1 MSGFKNADNRRVDWL
16 IALALGGVAAL
27 LYFCTMASCAYPGE
41 GAHLMTL
48 WKGLDSAA
56 VNVHPLMAIF
66 ARLFGCSNV
75 LGPLCGIVSVVALYH
90 LTSFFV
96 RERIGGEML
105 AQYADPMGR
114 LAGIVAAVVFMTTPA
129 VQQSFVHLSSFS
141 FDAAWALVTATFL
154 IPYARAGKGSGW
166 IYPILVGV
174 FAGLGFADSPL
185 FGLLAPLY
193 FGGVWAVSGKRGGKP
208 YGAAFGFLLVA
219 IVTLFVYAPS
229 ASGNF
234 TEHMRAHWSETKMW
248 FSAEGWF
255 LVGAFAVLPFIVA
268 LYSSFG
274 AYNRE
279 SGLSQWIYHVAMS
292 FVTILALATPLS
304 PSTLMRPSGLLPVV
318 PCALAAFTAAYLVTY
333 WWLLAMAKVRKNESI
348 NEVPVAMKGRTLA
361 LAVLPVLS
369 LVMFITILLNL
380 FSFDG
385 SRGDFADRTAEKL
398 LADLGDRTWFITDGL
413 LDDHLRLAAAK
424 SGKELNLVCLQRDL
438 DELYLGD
445 LAKLVEKK
453 GIGGDKNRELSISLS
468 LGVLAFVQDWFAA
481 DPDIAKKA
489 AIFGAPDLW
498 YAAGI
503 KAVPEFLFFGAD
515 PERKPDWSAWDEFD
529 KVLAPPKGVKE
540 WGSYRLWKENDPI
553 ELMRLRLRRHL
564 GLVANDRGVW
574 LQDTGDDDGAF
585 NMYELVLNSIDK
597 DNVCALFNEFE
608 MARAGHPKASRR
620 KNDIEKEFKAIVE
633 DRERRYVLWKLA
645 NVYGYIRNPEIFV
658 RLGYEWA
665 KSGRPG
671 EALNQIR
678 RAIDFVPTERRSSLL
693 NMMAALY
700 ASDSDVKRSRATYE
714 EVLSKD
720 SENHDAL
727 VGLMRLELLEGNS
740 ARAIEYLERA
750 TKAAQDD
757 PRVAIEV
764 AMLHLMKNEL
774 AEAKAMLTR
783 STDLDP
789 ANLQAWSLLAAVS
802 FQQFDASKDPAEKA
816 ALLKNVENV
825 ILPEMEK
832 NAKDS
837 NDYNIQSTRAFLMLR
852 QGNEKR
858 KAARDMFAA
867 AIKTRPDVQATQ
879 DIVLGLDIS
888 LNDTADAEFHAKE
901 VLRRNRKAP
910 LANYVMGSLAL
921 QKGKYEEAE
930 MFLRR
935 ACDTT
940 RPVVLAQNDLAEV
953 LRRTKRLEEA
963 ERYARLAVRTSP
975 ELYVAWETL
984 GSILLDAKGDLN
996 EAEQCIVKACDLSK
1010 SESGKEEDVRMLI
1023 ALARVQIAKGD
1034 RQRANMTSRK
1044 VKGRVKELSEFER
1057 GEFEEL
1063 SKSVR

>member
-1 MSGFKNADNRRVDWL
+1 MAQFKDAGKRGGEWIVAG
-16 IALALGGVAAL
+16 ALAAIAAL

-56 VNVHPLMAIF
+56 VNVHPLMAVF
-66 ARLFGCSNV
+66 ARLFGCSNI
-75 LGPLCGIVSVVALYH
+75 LGPLCGVVSVVALYH

-96 RERIGGEML
+96 RERIGGEL
-105 AQYADPMGR
+105 LSQYADAMGR
-114 LAGIVAAVVFMTTPA
+114 MAGIVASV
-129 VQQSFVHLSSFS
+129 
-141 FDAAWALVTATFL
+141 
-154 IPYARAGKGSGW
+154 IPYARAGKKTGW
-166 IYPILVGV
+166 IYPVLIGI

-193 FGGVWAVSGKRGGKP
+193 FCGVWAVSGKRGGKP
-208 YGAAFGFLLVA
+208 YGAAFGFLLIA
-219 IVTLFVYAPS
+219 IVTLFIYAPN
-229 ASGNF
+229 ASGDF
-234 TEHMRAHWSETKMW
+234 TEHMRAHWSETKTW

-268 LYSSFG
+268 LFSSFG
-274 AYNRE
+274 AYNSE

-292 FVTILALATPLS
+292 FVTILAVATPLAPS
-304 PSTLMRPSGLLPVV
+304 PLMRPYGLLPVV
-318 PCALAAFTAAYLVTY
+318 PCALAAFTTAYLVTY
-333 WWLLAMAKVRKNESI
+333 WWLLAVAKVRKNESLD
-348 NEVPVAMKGRTLA
+348 EAPVAMKGRTLA

-369 LVMFITILLNL
+369 LVMVITVLLNL

-385 SRGDFADRTAEKL
+385 SCGDFADRTAEKL
-398 LADLGDRTWFITDGL
+398 IADLGDRTWFITDGL

-424 SGKELNLVCLQRDL
+424 TGKELNLVCLQRDL
-438 DELYLGD
+438 DERYLGE
-445 LAKLVEKK
+445 LAKLVEEK

-515 PERKPDWSAWDEFD
+515 PARKPDWSAWDEFD

-540 WGSYRLWKENDPI
+540 WGSYQLKENDPV
-553 ELMRLRLRRHL
+553 ELVRLRLRRHV

-574 LQDTGDDDGAF
+574 LQDAGDDDGAF
-585 NMYELVLNSIDK
+585 NMYELILNSIDK

-608 MARAGHPKASRR
+608 MARAGHPKAAR
-620 KNDIEKEFKAIVE
+620 KKHDIEKEFKSIVE
-633 DRERRYVLWKLA
+633 DKGRRYVLWKLA

-658 RLGYEWA
+658 RLGYAWA
-665 KSGRPG
+665 RSGRPG

-700 ASDSDVKRSRATYE
+700 ASDSDVKKSRATYE

-802 FQQFDASKDPAEKA
+802 LQQFDASKDPAERA
-816 ALLKNVENV
+816 ELLKAVENV

-832 NAKDS
+832 NAKDT

-888 LNDTADAEFHAKE
+888 LNDTTDAEFHAKE
-901 VLRRNRKAP
+901 ILRRNRKAP

-963 ERYARLAVRTSP
+963 ERYARLAVRTAP

-984 GSILLDAKGDLN
+984 GSILLDANGDLN
-996 EAEQCIVKACDLSK
+996 EAEQCIVKACELSK

-1023 ALARVQIAKGD
+1023 SLARVQIAKGD
-1034 RQRANMTSRK
+1034 RQRANMTIRK

>member
-1 MSGFKNADNRRVDWL
+1 MAGFKNADNRRVDWL

-114 LAGIVAAVVFMTTPA
+114 MAGIWT
-129 VQQSFVHLSSFS
+129 
-141 FDAAWALVTATFL
+141 LVTATFL

-166 IYPILVGV
+166 MYPILIGV

-193 FGGVWAVSGKRGGKP
+193 FGGVWTVSGKRGGKP

-292 FVTILALATPLS
+292 FVTILAIATPLS
-304 PSTLMRPSGLLPVV
+304 PSTLMRPYGLLPVV

-348 NEVPVAMKGRTLA
+348 DEAPVSMKGRTLA

-445 LAKLVEKK
+445 LAKLVERR
-453 GIGGDKNRELSISLS
+453 GLAATRIASFRFRFLLACSRLSRTGLRQI
-468 LGVLAFVQDWFAA
+468 
-481 DPDIAKKA
+481 
-489 AIFGAPDLW
+489 
-498 YAAGI
+498 
-503 KAVPEFLFFGAD
+503 
-515 PERKPDWSAWDEFD
+515 
-529 KVLAPPKGVKE
+529 
-540 WGSYRLWKENDPI
+540 PI
-553 ELMRLRLRRHL
+553 
-564 GLVANDRGVW
+564 
-574 LQDTGDDDGAF
+574 
-585 NMYELVLNSIDK
+585 
-597 DNVCALFNEFE
+597 
-608 MARAGHPKASRR
+608 SRR
-620 KNDIEKEFKAIVE
+620 RPPYSA
-633 DRERRYVLWKLA
+633 LLT
-645 NVYGYIRNPEIFV
+645 
-658 RLGYEWA
+658 
-665 KSGRPG
+665 SGMRPG
-671 EALNQIR
+671 
-678 RAIDFVPTERRSSLL
+678 
-693 NMMAALY
+693 
-700 ASDSDVKRSRATYE
+700 
-714 EVLSKD
+714 
-720 SENHDAL
+720 
-727 VGLMRLELLEGNS
+727 
-740 ARAIEYLERA
+740 
-750 TKAAQDD
+750 
-757 PRVAIEV
+757 
-764 AMLHLMKNEL
+764 
-774 AEAKAMLTR
+774 
-783 STDLDP
+783 
-789 ANLQAWSLLAAVS
+789 
-802 FQQFDASKDPAEKA
+802 
-816 ALLKNVENV
+816 
-825 ILPEMEK
+825 
-832 NAKDS
+832 
-837 NDYNIQSTRAFLMLR
+837 
-852 QGNEKR
+852 
-858 KAARDMFAA
+858 
-867 AIKTRPDVQATQ
+867 
-879 DIVLGLDIS
+879 
-888 LNDTADAEFHAKE
+888 
-901 VLRRNRKAP
+901 
-910 LANYVMGSLAL
+910 
-921 QKGKYEEAE
+921 
-930 MFLRR
+930 
-935 ACDTT
+935 
-940 RPVVLAQNDLAEV
+940 
-953 LRRTKRLEEA
+953 
-963 ERYARLAVRTSP
+963 
-975 ELYVAWETL
+975 
-984 GSILLDAKGDLN
+984 
-996 EAEQCIVKACDLSK
+996 
-1010 SESGKEEDVRMLI
+1010 
-1023 ALARVQIAKGD
+1023 
-1034 RQRANMTSRK
+1034 
-1044 VKGRVKELSEFER
+1044 
-1057 GEFEEL
+1057 
-1063 SKSVR
+1063 